1 MKEGTNLV
9 LVVDDEFEI
18 QRLFKQIFRKRI
30 RNGELSFQF
39 AQNGVEAL
47 EILRESNSIDMILTD
62 IQMPKMDGLTLLTNL
77 AEFECPLKAVVIS
90 AFGDM
95 KNIRTAMNRGAFDF
109 LMKPIDFEDLEITI
123 NKTLA
128 FVHDLRAQKQKLQST
143 LDRLHSLVFYD
154 QLTGLSNRYGL
165 LQKIAKSIELKR
177 TKGIAFAVLKLDVER
192 YPIIKSGFGHTFSDR
207 LLVEIARR
215 LGDWDISSKVVARL
229 ESNEFAILLQD
240 VKNLSVIE
248 NYIEQLHHLFNL
260 PVQLDEITVSSKT
273 HIGAVTSDLED
284 SQPEDYLRAADTAFD
299 YARNDRERT
308 IFFDNSMQQKAIH
321 RVNLEVNLQEA
332 IESKQILVF
341 YQPIFSLQTGKI
353 RGFEALARWLTTD
366 QRWISPLEFIPLA
379 EETGLIVPLGRWLL
393 SEACAQ
399 MGRWKAQFP
408 DICPDS
414 ISINLS
420 SLQLINSELLEDIDR
435 SLSSA
440 GLNGES
446 LNLEITES
454 VLMENVETAID
465 VLAQLRERSIGL
477 SIDDFGTGYSSLSYL
492 QSLPITALK
501 IDRSFIKDID
511 TNSNS
516 LEITSMII
524 NLSNQLKLKVVAE
537 GIEKDAHTNVL
548 RALSCDY
555 GQGFLFSP
563 AVDATAATNLIA
575 AQALMEV
582 AVCK

>member
-165 LQKIAKSIELKR
+165 LQKIAKSMELKR
-177 TKGIAFAVLKLDVER
+177 TKGIDFALLKLDVER
-192 YPIIKSGFGHTFSDR
+192 YPIIKSGFGHTLSDR
-207 LLVEIARR
+207 LLVEIAHR

-248 NYIEQLHHLFNL
+248 NYIEQLHQLFNL

-273 HIGAVTSDLED
+273 RIGAVTSDLED

-299 YARNDRERT
+299 YARNGRERT
-308 IFFDNSMQQKAIH
+308 IFFDDSMQLKAIH

-353 RGFEALARWLTTD
+353 KGFEALARWLTPNK
-366 QRWISPLEFIPLA
+366 RWISPLEFIPLA
-379 EETGLIVPLGRWLL
+379 EETGLIVPLGRFLL

-399 MGRWKAQFP
+399 MGRWKHQFP
-408 DICPDS
+408 DICPES
-414 ISINLS
+414 ISVNLS
-420 SLQLINSELLEDIDR
+420 SLQLTNSELLEDIDR
-435 SLSSA
+435 SLLSA

-454 VLMENVETAID
+454 VLMENVKTAIN
-465 VLAQLRERSIGL
+465 VLEQLRKRSIGL

-511 TNSNS
+511 TDSNS
-516 LEITSMII
+516 LEIT
-524 NLSNQLKLKVVAE
+524 
-537 GIEKDAHTNVL
+537 
-548 RALSCDY
+548 
-555 GQGFLFSP
+555 
-563 AVDATAATNLIA
+563 
-575 AQALMEV
+575 
-582 AVCK
+582 

>member
-62 IQMPKMDGLTLLTNL
+62 LQMPKMDGLTLLTNL

-165 LQKIAKSIELKR
+165 LQKIAKCIELKR
-177 TKGIAFAVLKLDVER
+177 TKGSSFAVLKLDIER
-192 YPIIKSGFGHTFSDR
+192 YPIIKSGFGHALSDR
-207 LLVEIARR
+207 LLVEIAHR
-215 LGDWDISSKVVARL
+215 LRNWDIPSKVVARL
-229 ESNEFAILLQD
+229 ESNEFAILLQNVED
-240 VKNLSVIE
+240 LSAIE
-248 NYIEQLHHLFNL
+248 NYIEQLHQLFNL
-260 PVQLDEITVSSKT
+260 PVQLEEITVSSKT
-273 HIGAVTSDLED
+273 HVGAVTSDIED
-284 SQPEDYLRAADTAFD
+284 SQPEDFLRAADTAFD
-299 YARNDRERT
+299 YARQDRERT
-308 IFFDNSMQQKAIH
+308 IFFNDGMQQKAIH

-332 IESKQILVF
+332 IEAKQILVY
-341 YQPIFSLQTGKI
+341 YQPIFSLKTGKI
-353 RGFEALARWLTTD
+353 KGFEALARWLTPN

-379 EETGLIVPLGRWLL
+379 EETGLIIPLGRWLL

-399 MGRWKAQFP
+399 MGRWKTLFP

-414 ISINLS
+414 VSVNLS
-420 SLQLINSELLEDIDR
+420 SLQLVNSDLLEDIDR

-465 VLAQLRERSIGL
+465 VLAQLRKRSIGL

-537 GIEKDAHTNVL
+537 GIDKEAHTNAL
-548 RALSCDY
+548 RSLSCDY

-575 AQALMEV
+575 AQAFMDVE
-582 AVCK
+582 VCK

>member
-1 MKEGTNLV
+1 MKEVPSIV
-9 LVVDDEFEI
+9 LVVDDEIEI
-18 QRLFKQIFRKRI
+18 QRLFNQIFRKRI
-30 RNGELSFQF
+30 QKGELSFQF
-39 AQNGVEAL
+39 VQNGVEAL
-47 EILRESNSIDMILTD
+47 KILRKPNSIDMILTD
-62 IQMPKMDGLTLLTNL
+62 IQMPKMDGLTFLTNL
-77 AEFECPLKAVVIS
+77 AELESPLKAVVIS

-109 LMKPIDFEDLEITI
+109 LIKPIDFEDLEITI

-128 FVHDLRAQKQKLQST
+128 CVRDLRSQKQKLQST

-165 LQKIAKSIELKR
+165 LQKIAKSIELKHA
-177 TKGIAFAVLKLDVER
+177 KGICFAILKLDVER
-192 YPIIKSGFGHTFSDR
+192 YPIIKSGFGHTLSDR

-215 LGDWDISSKVVARL
+215 LDDWDVRSKVVARL
-229 ESNEFAILLQD
+229 ENNEFAILLED
-240 VKNLSVIE
+240 VENTSIIE
-248 NYIEQLHHLFNL
+248 NYIEQLHQLFNL
-260 PVQLDEITVSSKT
+260 PVQLEEICISSKT

-284 SQPEDYLRAADTAFD
+284 SQPEDILRAADTAFD
-299 YARNDRERT
+299 YARNDREGT
-308 IFFDNSMQQKAIH
+308 VFFNQSMQQKAIH

-332 IESKQILVF
+332 IEAQQILIY

-353 RGFEALARWLTTD
+353 KGFEALARWLTPD

-379 EETGLIVPLGRWLL
+379 EETGLIVPLGRCLL

-399 MGRWKAQFP
+399 MGRWKNQFP
-408 DICPDS
+408 DICPES
-414 ISINLS
+414 ISVNLS
-420 SLQLINSELLEDIDR
+420 SLQLTNSALLEDIDH
-435 SLSSA
+435 SLRSA
-440 GLNGES
+440 GLSGES

-454 VLMENVETAID
+454 VLMENIKTAVD

-537 GIEKDAHTNVL
+537 GIDKDAHTNVL
-548 RALSCDY
+548 RSLSCDY

-563 AVDATAATNLIA
+563 PVDATAATNLIA
-575 AQALMEV
+575 AQICDQKLV
-582 AVCK
+582 LS

>member
-177 TKGIAFAVLKLDVER
+177 TKGIDFAVLKLDVER
-192 YPIIKSGFGHTFSDR
+192 YPIIKSGFGHTLSDR

-229 ESNEFAILLQD
+229 ESNEFAILIQD

-248 NYIEQLHHLFNL
+248 NYIEQLHQLFNL

-273 HIGAVTSDLED
+273 HIGAVISDLED

-575 AQALMEV
+575 AQGFMDE

>member
-128 FVHDLRAQKQKLQST
+128 FVHDLRAQKLKLQST

-192 YPIIKSGFGHTFSDR
+192 YPIIKSGFGHNLSDR

-273 HIGAVTSDLED
+273 HIV
-284 SQPEDYLRAADTAFD
+284 
-299 YARNDRERT
+299 
-308 IFFDNSMQQKAIH
+308 
-321 RVNLEVNLQEA
+321 
-332 IESKQILVF
+332 
-341 YQPIFSLQTGKI
+341 
-353 RGFEALARWLTTD
+353 
-366 QRWISPLEFIPLA
+366 
-379 EETGLIVPLGRWLL
+379 
-393 SEACAQ
+393 
-399 MGRWKAQFP
+399 
-408 DICPDS
+408 
-414 ISINLS
+414 
-420 SLQLINSELLEDIDR
+420 
-435 SLSSA
+435 
-440 GLNGES
+440 
-446 LNLEITES
+446 
-454 VLMENVETAID
+454 
-465 VLAQLRERSIGL
+465 
-477 SIDDFGTGYSSLSYL
+477 
-492 QSLPITALK
+492 QSLAI
-501 IDRSFIKDID
+501 
-511 TNSNS
+511 
-516 LEITSMII
+516 
-524 NLSNQLKLKVVAE
+524 
-537 GIEKDAHTNVL
+537 
-548 RALSCDY
+548 
-555 GQGFLFSP
+555 
-563 AVDATAATNLIA
+563 
-575 AQALMEV
+575 
-582 AVCK
+582 

>member
-440 GLNGES
+440 GLSGES

-477 SIDDFGTGYSSLSYL
+477 SIDDFGTGYSSLAYL

-575 AQALMEV
+575 AQDVMDE

>member
-18 QRLFKQIFRKRI
+18 QRLFKHIFRKRI

-192 YPIIKSGFGHTFSDR
+192 YPIIKSGFGHNLSDR

>member
-128 FVHDLRAQKQKLQST
+128 FVHDLRAQKLKLQST

-192 YPIIKSGFGHTFSDR
+192 YPIIKSGFGHNLSDR

-393 SEACAQ
+393 TEACAQ

>member
-192 YPIIKSGFGHTFSDR
+192 YPIIKSGFGHNLSDR

-440 GLNGES
+440 GLSGES

>member
-1 MKEGTNLV
+1 MKEETNLV

-39 AQNGVEAL
+39 AQNGLEAL

-77 AEFECPLKAVVIS
+77 AEFEGPLKAVVIS

-95 KNIRTAMNRGAFDF
+95 KNIRAAMNRGAFDF
-109 LMKPIDFEDLEITI
+109 LIKPIDFEDLEITI

-128 FVHDLRAQKQKLQST
+128 FVHDLRDQKQKLQST

-165 LQKIAKSIELKR
+165 LQKIAQSIELKR
-177 TKGIAFAVLKLDVER
+177 TEGISFAVLKLDVER
-192 YPIIKSGFGHTFSDR
+192 YPIIKSGFGHKLSDR
-207 LLVEIARR
+207 LLVEIAYR
-215 LGDWDISSKVVARL
+215 LGNWNIPSKVVARL
-229 ESNEFAILLQD
+229 ESNEFAILLKD
-240 VKNLSVIE
+240 VKDLSTIKD
-248 NYIEQLHHLFNL
+248 YIQQLHQLFNI
-260 PVQLDEITVSSKT
+260 PVQLEEITISSKT

-284 SQPEDYLRAADTAFD
+284 KQPEGFLRAADTAFD
-299 YARNDRERT
+299 YARHDRERT
-308 IFFDNSMQQKAIH
+308 IFFNDSMQRKAIH
-321 RVNLEVNLQEA
+321 RLNLEINLQEA
-332 IESKQILVF
+332 IESKQILVH
-341 YQPIFSLQTGKI
+341 YQPIFSLHNGKI
-353 RGFEALARWLTTD
+353 ISFEALARWQTPS

-379 EETGLIVPLGRWLL
+379 EETGLIVPLGRDLL
-393 SEACAQ
+393 SEACSQ
-399 MGRWKAQFP
+399 LGRWKAQFP
-408 DICPDS
+408 DVCPDS
-414 ISINLS
+414 ISVNLS
-420 SLQLINSELLEDIDR
+420 SLQLIDPSLLEDIDR

-440 GLNGES
+440 GLTGES

-454 VLMENVETAID
+454 VLMKNIDTAID
-465 VLAQLRERSIGL
+465 VLAQLRKRSIGL

-501 IDRSFIKDID
+501 IDRSFIKEID

-524 NLSNQLKLKVVAE
+524 NLSKQLKLKVVAE
-537 GIEKDAHTNVL
+537 GIDKESHTNVL
-548 RALSCDY
+548 RSLSCDY

-563 AVDATAATNLIA
+563 PVDVAAATNLIA
-575 AQALMEV
+575 AQGLRL
-582 AVCK
+582 

>member
-1 MKEGTNLV
+1 MKEGINLV

-30 RNGELSFQF
+30 RNGEISFLF

-77 AEFECPLKAVVIS
+77 AELECPLKAVVIS

-109 LMKPIDFEDLEITI
+109 LIKPIDFEDLEITI

-165 LQKIAKSIELKR
+165 IQKIAKSIELKR
-177 TKGIAFAVLKLDVER
+177 TKGISFAVLKLDVER
-192 YPIIKSGFGHTFSDR
+192 YPIIKSGFGHTLGDR
-207 LLVEIARR
+207 LLVEIAHR
-215 LGDWDISSKVVARL
+215 LGNWDIPSKVVARL

-240 VKNLSVIE
+240 VENLSTIE
-248 NYIEQLHHLFNL
+248 NHIEQLHQLFNL
-260 PVQLDEITVSSKT
+260 PVQLAEITVSSKT

-284 SQPEDYLRAADTAFD
+284 SQPEDFLRAADTAFD
-299 YARNDRERT
+299 YARHDRERT
-308 IFFDNSMQQKAIH
+308 IFYDDSMQKKAIH

-332 IESKQILVF
+332 IESKQILVY
-341 YQPIFSLQTGKI
+341 YQPIFSLSTGKI
-353 RGFEALARWLTTD
+353 KGFEALARWLTPN

-379 EETGLIVPLGRWLL
+379 EETGLIIPLGRWLL
-393 SEACAQ
+393 FEACAQ
-399 MGRWKAQFP
+399 MGRWKIQFP

-414 ISINLS
+414 ISVNLS

-440 GLNGES
+440 CLNGES

-454 VLMENVETAID
+454 VLMGNIETAID
-465 VLAQLRERSIGL
+465 VLAQLRDRSIGI

-537 GIEKDAHTNVL
+537 GIDKEAHTNVL
-548 RALSCDY
+548 RSLSCDY

-575 AQALMEV
+575 AQGFMDV

>member
-177 TKGIAFAVLKLDVER
+177 TKGIDFAVLKLDVER
-192 YPIIKSGFGHTFSDR
+192 YPIIKSGFGHTLSDR

-575 AQALMEV
+575 AQALMDV

>member
-47 EILRESNSIDMILTD
+47 KMLRESNSIDMILTD

-177 TKGIAFAVLKLDVER
+177 TKGIDFAVLKLDVER
-192 YPIIKSGFGHTFSDR
+192 YPIIKSGFGHTLSDR

-393 SEACAQ
+393 TEACAQ

>member
-1 MKEGTNLV
+1 MKEVPSIV
-9 LVVDDEFEI
+9 LVVDDEIEI
-18 QRLFKQIFRKRI
+18 QRLFNQRFRKRI
-30 RNGELSFQF
+30 QKGELIFQF
-39 AQNGVEAL
+39 VQNGVEAL
-47 EILRESNSIDMILTD
+47 EILRKSNSIDMILTD
-62 IQMPKMDGLTLLTNL
+62 IQMPKMDGLTFLTNL
-77 AEFECPLKAVVIS
+77 AELESPLKAVVIS

-109 LMKPIDFEDLEITI
+109 LIKPIDFEDLEITI

-128 FVHDLRAQKQKLQST
+128 CVRDLRSQKQKLQST

-165 LQKIAKSIELKR
+165 LQKIAKSIELKQA
-177 TKGIAFAVLKLDVER
+177 KGICFAILKLDVER
-192 YPIIKSGFGHTFSDR
+192 YPIIKSGFGHTLSDR

-215 LGDWDISSKVVARL
+215 LDDWDVRSKVVARL
-229 ESNEFAILLQD
+229 ENNEFAILLED
-240 VKNLSVIE
+240 VENTSIIE
-248 NYIEQLHHLFNL
+248 NYIEQLHQLFNL
-260 PVQLDEITVSSKT
+260 PVQLEEICISSKT
-273 HIGAVTSDLED
+273 HIGVVTSDLED
-284 SQPEDYLRAADTAFD
+284 SQPEDILRAADTAFD
-299 YARNDRERT
+299 YARNDREGT
-308 IFFDNSMQQKAIH
+308 VFFNQSMQQKAIH

-332 IESKQILVF
+332 IEAQQILIY

-353 RGFEALARWLTTD
+353 KGFEALARWLTPD

-379 EETGLIVPLGRWLL
+379 EETGLIVPLGRCLL

-399 MGRWKAQFP
+399 MGRWKNQFP
-408 DICPDS
+408 DICPES
-414 ISINLS
+414 ISVNLS
-420 SLQLINSELLEDIDR
+420 SLQLTNSALLEDIDH
-435 SLSSA
+435 SLRSA
-440 GLNGES
+440 GLSGES

-454 VLMENVETAID
+454 VLMENIKTAIG

-537 GIEKDAHTNVL
+537 GIDKEAHTNVL
-548 RALSCDY
+548 RSLSCDY

-563 AVDATAATNLIA
+563 PVDATAATNLIA
-575 AQALMEV
+575 AQICDSKLILS
-582 AVCK
+582 

>member
-1 MKEGTNLV
+1 
-9 LVVDDEFEI
+9 
-18 QRLFKQIFRKRI
+18 
-30 RNGELSFQF
+30 
-39 AQNGVEAL
+39 
-47 EILRESNSIDMILTD
+47 
-62 IQMPKMDGLTLLTNL
+62 
-77 AEFECPLKAVVIS
+77 
-90 AFGDM
+90 
-95 KNIRTAMNRGAFDF
+95 
-109 LMKPIDFEDLEITI
+109 
-123 NKTLA
+123 
-128 FVHDLRAQKQKLQST
+128 
-143 LDRLHSLVFYD
+143 
-154 QLTGLSNRYGL
+154 
-165 LQKIAKSIELKR
+165 
-177 TKGIAFAVLKLDVER
+177 
-192 YPIIKSGFGHTFSDR
+192 
-207 LLVEIARR
+207 
-215 LGDWDISSKVVARL
+215 
-229 ESNEFAILLQD
+229 
-240 VKNLSVIE
+240 
-248 NYIEQLHHLFNL
+248 
-260 PVQLDEITVSSKT
+260 
-273 HIGAVTSDLED
+273 
-284 SQPEDYLRAADTAFD
+284 
-299 YARNDRERT
+299 
-308 IFFDNSMQQKAIH
+308 MQQKAIH

-555 GQGFLFSP
+555 GQGFLFST

-575 AQALMEV
+575 AQALMDV

>member
-177 TKGIAFAVLKLDVER
+177 TKGMAFAVLKLDVER
-192 YPIIKSGFGHTFSDR
+192 YPIIKSGFGHTLSDR

-229 ESNEFAILLQD
+229 ESNEFAILIQD

-248 NYIEQLHHLFNL
+248 NYIEQLHQLFNL

-273 HIGAVTSDLED
+273 HIGAVISDLED

-332 IESKQILVF
+332 IESNQILVY

-454 VLMENVETAID
+454 VLMENVETAIN
-465 VLAQLRERSIGL
+465 VLARLRERSIGL

-537 GIEKDAHTNVL
+537 GIEKDSHTNVL

-575 AQALMEV
+575 AQGFMDE

>member
-1 MKEGTNLV
+1 MKEETNVV

-39 AQNGVEAL
+39 AQNGIEAL
-47 EILRESNSIDMILTD
+47 EIIRASNSIAMILTD

-77 AEFECPLKAVVIS
+77 AEIECPLKAVVIS

-95 KNIRTAMNRGAFDF
+95 KNIRVAMNRGAFDF

-128 FVHDLRAQKQKLQST
+128 FVRDLRSQKQELQST

-165 LQKIAKSIELKR
+165 LQKIAKSIDLKR
-177 TKGIAFAVLKLDVER
+177 SKGIDFAVLKLDVER
-192 YPIIKSGFGHTFSDR
+192 YPIIKAGFGHTLSDR

-215 LGDWDISSKVVARL
+215 LESWNIPSKVVARL
-229 ESNEFAILLQD
+229 ENNEFAILLEG
-240 VKNLSVIE
+240 VESLSIIA
-248 NYIEQLHHLFNL
+248 NYIEQLHQLFSH
-260 PVQLDEITVSSKT
+260 PVQLDEISVSSKT
-273 HIGAVTSDLED
+273 RIGLVTSDLEGV
-284 SQPEDYLRAADTAFD
+284 QPEDFLRAADTAFD
-299 YARNDRERT
+299 CARNDREGT
-308 IFFDNSMQQKAIH
+308 VFFNHSMQQKAIH

-332 IESKQILVF
+332 IATKQILVH

-353 RGFEALARWLTTD
+353 KGFEALARWLTPD

-379 EETGLIVPLGRWLL
+379 EETGLIIPLGRCLL
-393 SEACAQ
+393 AEACAQ
-399 MGRWKAQFP
+399 MGRWKNQFP
-408 DICPDS
+408 DICPES
-414 ISINLS
+414 ISVNLS
-420 SLQLINSELLEDIDR
+420 SLQLANSDLLEDIDR
-435 SLSSA
+435 SLLAA
-440 GLNGES
+440 GLSGES

-454 VLMENVETAID
+454 VLMENVKTAIN
-465 VLAQLRERSIGL
+465 VLYQLRERSIGI
-477 SIDDFGTGYSSLSYL
+477 SIDDFGTGYSSLAYL

-501 IDRSFIKDID
+501 IDRSFIMDID

-537 GIEKDAHTNVL
+537 GIDKDAHTNVL
-548 RALSCDY
+548 RSLSCDY

-563 AVDATAATNLIA
+563 PVDANAATSLIA
-575 AQALMEV
+575 AQISDSFSKNV
-582 AVCK
+582 

>member
-192 YPIIKSGFGHTFSDR
+192 YPIIKSGFGHNLSDR

-575 AQALMEV
+575 AQALMEL
-582 AVCK
+582 

>member
-47 EILRESNSIDMILTD
+47 KMLRESNSIDMILTD

-177 TKGIAFAVLKLDVER
+177 TKGIDFAVLKLDVER
-192 YPIIKSGFGHTFSDR
+192 YPIIKSGFGHTLSDR

-393 SEACAQ
+393 TEACAQ

-575 AQALMEV
+575 AQALMDV

>member
-47 EILRESNSIDMILTD
+47 EILRGSNSIDMILTD

-177 TKGIAFAVLKLDVER
+177 TKGTSFAVLKLDIER
-192 YPIIKSGFGHTFSDR
+192 YPIIKSGFGHALSDR
-207 LLVEIARR
+207 LLVEIAHR
-215 LGDWDISSKVVARL
+215 LGNWDIPSKVVARL
-229 ESNEFAILLQD
+229 ESNEFAILLQNVED
-240 VKNLSVIE
+240 LSTIE
-248 NYIEQLHHLFNL
+248 NYIEQLHQLFNL
-260 PVQLDEITVSSKT
+260 PVQLEEITVSSKT
-273 HIGAVTSDLED
+273 HVGAVTSDIED
-284 SQPEDYLRAADTAFD
+284 SQPEDFLRAADTAFD
-299 YARNDRERT
+299 YARQDRERT
-308 IFFDNSMQQKAIH
+308 IFFNDSMQQKAIQ

-332 IESKQILVF
+332 IEAKQILVY

-353 RGFEALARWLTTD
+353 KGFEALARWLTPN

-379 EETGLIVPLGRWLL
+379 EETGLIIPLGRWLL

-399 MGRWKAQFP
+399 MGRWKTQFP

-414 ISINLS
+414 ISVNLS
-420 SLQLINSELLEDIDR
+420 SLQLINPSLLEDIDR

-465 VLAQLRERSIGL
+465 VLAQLRKRSIGL

-524 NLSNQLKLKVVAE
+524 NLSKQLKLKVVAE
-537 GIEKDAHTNVL
+537 GIDKEAHTNAL
-548 RALSCDY
+548 RSLSCDY

-575 AQALMEV
+575 AQVFMDKE
-582 AVCK
+582 VCK

>member
-177 TKGIAFAVLKLDVER
+177 TKGIDFAVLKLDVER

-440 GLNGES
+440 GLSGES

-537 GIEKDAHTNVL
+537 GIDKDAHTNVL
-548 RALSCDY
+548 RSLSCDY

-575 AQALMEV
+575 AQALMDV

>member
-192 YPIIKSGFGHTFSDR
+192 YPIIKSGFGHNLSDR

>member
-128 FVHDLRAQKQKLQST
+128 FVHDLRAQKLKLQST

-192 YPIIKSGFGHTFSDR
+192 YPIIKSGFGHNLSDR

>member
-229 ESNEFAILLQD
+229 ESNEFAILIQD

-440 GLNGES
+440 GLSGES

-537 GIEKDAHTNVL
+537 GIDKDAHTNVL
-548 RALSCDY
+548 RSLSCDY

-575 AQALMEV
+575 AQALMDV

>member
-192 YPIIKSGFGHTFSDR
+192 YPIIKSGFGHNLSDR

-575 AQALMEV
+575 AQALMDV

>member
-192 YPIIKSGFGHTFSDR
+192 YPIIKSGFGHTLSDR

-284 SQPEDYLRAADTAFD
+284 CQPEDYLRAADTAFD

-440 GLNGES
+440 GLSGES

-575 AQALMEV
+575 AQALMDV